1 MGGGPTLIPCRL
13 HVRCGSIFSDQKGM
27 SEATVCGRK
36 LEAWPSWEKAR
47 ADQAWERGSV
57 GSGDRRGS
65 YDYSAVECQCIE
77 YLVVAHSL
85 LIQGVI
91 RDALHVGEVE
101 LGSRVMCR
109 RGSTLRR

>member
-1 MGGGPTLIPCRL
+1 
-13 HVRCGSIFSDQKGM
+13 
-27 SEATVCGRK
+27 VCGRK
-36 LEAWPSWEKAR
+36 QEAWPSWEKAR

-77 YLVVAHSL
+77 YPVVAHSL

-91 RDALHVGEVE
+91 RDASHVGEVE